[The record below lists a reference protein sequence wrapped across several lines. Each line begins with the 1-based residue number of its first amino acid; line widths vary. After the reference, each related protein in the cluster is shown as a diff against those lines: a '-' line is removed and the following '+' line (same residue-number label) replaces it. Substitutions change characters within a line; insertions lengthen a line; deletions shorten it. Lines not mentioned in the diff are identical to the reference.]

1 MMNWKIF
8 TKILGEQ
15 RGAAL
20 ITVLLIATLAT
31 IMAVSLATTQQLD
44 IRRTANMVN
53 GDQAYIYAQSVE
65 SWGVQ
70 VLIRDGAQGKI
81 DNLAEDWALGLPF
94 TEVEGGGVSGYIE
107 DMQFRF
113 NVNNLAP
120 GSPYEAI
127 AFKHMENLLEKCDI
141 YLDVLD
147 DVVEW
152 LDADSVSS
160 RGAEDD
166 YYLQLEVGYRTANK
180 LTKDVSELR
189 LVRGVDK
196 EGYECL
202 YPYITALPDA
212 TKVNVNTASAEVLA
226 ALDSSLDEEKVTE
239 FVESRPD
246 KGYAS
251 INNFYV
257 EADKFG
263 LDFQSILGIGQ
274 YLDIQS
280 SYFMGHATGIVGQ
293 DRPMTVN
300 LDSLLYRDQQSNI
313 VEVLNRVINR

>member
-1 MMNWKIF
+1 MMHWKNF

-107 DMQFRF
+107 DMQSRF

-120 GSPYEAI
+120 DNTNKAV
-127 AFKHMENLLEKCDI
+127 AMKHMENLLEKCDM

-147 DVVEW
+147 DLMEW
-152 LDADSVSS
+152 LDGDSDST

-180 LTKDVSELR
+180 LIKDVSELR

-202 YPYITALPDA
+202 SPYITALPEA
-212 TKVNVNTASAEVLA
+212 TPVNVNTASAEVLA
-226 ALDSSLDEEKVTE
+226 ALDSSLDEDKVKE
-239 FVESRPD
+239 FVESRPEE
-246 KGYAS
+246 GYTS
-251 INNFYV
+251 ITIFYT
-257 EADKFG
+257 EATKVG
-263 LDFQSILGIGQ
+263 LDFQSISGIGQ
-274 YLDIQS
+274 YLAIQS
-280 SYFMGHATGIVGQ
+280 SYFMGHATGIVGL

-300 LDSLLYRDQQSNI
+300 LDSLLYRDRQSNI
-313 VEVLNRVINR
+313 IEVLARIINR